1 MSKKYLYWLL
11 CQLLCLC
18 AKAQTA
24 EGTTVFE
31 TYEIGGIRVS
41 GNENSETALLL
52 TVAGLR
58 VGDRIRMPGPETT
71 KALKSLLKLGLFSE
85 VQILRE
91 KSVGDI
97 TFLEIAVKEQPRL
110 SGHGLSGVS
119 KSAMR
124 DDLNQA
130 LRGILIPGTILS
142 DNKQADAV
150 HAIKALYLEKGFA
163 NASVMVLKEPGKAE
177 NTLRVVFEIKEGKK
191 VKVQDIAIRGNAWVK
206 TGKLLKLL
214 PTKAKRKFWKSS
226 KYLPAEW
233 AAGKNTLLQYY
244 QTLGFLDAKI
254 TSDTAFRNPEG
265 NWILQL
271 QLDEGRRYY
280 FGDISWA
287 GNSKYDN
294 KQLSKLLG
302 IKSGEVYNAEKL
314 EQRLR
319 YSPSGDDVSS
329 LYMDDGYLFF
339 QVQSDMSDIRGD
351 TVDLTIRL
359 NEGPIA
365 IVDKVII
372 KGNDRTK
379 DHVIRRELFTEPGDQ
394 FSRSDI
400 IRSQRQIASLGYFN
414 PETIAINPIVHP
426 ERGTVDVE
434 YTVEESNTG
443 QQFELAAGWGGSGVG
458 LTGTLGVTLN
468 NFSLKGLF
476 DRSTWNPLP
485 SGDGQ
490 SLSFRVQSSGASY
503 QSYNMSFTE
512 PWLGG
517 KRPDMLSFA
526 SFFTRYTNGLSS
538 SSDGFGLFSLLGGTV
553 SLGSRLT
560 FPDDNFVSSTALN
573 FQQYELR
580 NWSGGLFQTDEG
592 TTVTDGKF
600 YNFDL
605 RQTLARSTIN
615 QPIFPTSGSKVLLS
629 IALTPP
635 YSLFSDNVNPKL
647 IEYHKWRI
655 DAEFYTPI
663 TQKLVLKTSAKFGY
677 LGGYNSARGLSPF
690 ERFQLG
696 GDAMSN
702 NNGGYTGTDL
712 ITLRGYDIGDLENN
726 LINGENV
733 ATPIFNKFT
742 VELRYP
748 LSLNPNATIYALA
761 FAEAGNAYR
770 NAKSYNP
777 FDLKRSVG
785 LGFRAHLPMFGTLG
799 FDYGIG
805 FDKAGEKTLNNMGR
819 FNIILGV
826 ELD

>member
-24 EGTTVFE
+24 EGTTNFE

-71 KALKSLLKLGLFSE
+71 KALKSLLKLGLFSD

-110 SGHGLSGVS
+110 SGHGLSGVP
-119 KSAMR
+119 KSSMR
-124 DDLNQA
+124 DDLNEA
-130 LRGILIPGTILS
+130 LRGILIPGTIVS

-150 HAIKALYLEKGFA
+150 NAIKALYLEKGFA

-233 AAGKNTLLQYY
+233 ATGKNTLLQYY

-265 NWILQL
+265 NWVLQL

-287 GNSKYDN
+287 GNSKYDH

-302 IKSGEVYNAEKL
+302 IKPGEVYNAEKL

-319 YSPSGDDVSS
+319 YSPSGDDLSS

-351 TVDLTIRL
+351 TVDLVIRL

-400 IRSQRQIASLGYFN
+400 IRSQRQIASLGFFN

-434 YTVEESNTG
+434 YTVEESNAG
-443 QQFELAAGWGGSGVG
+443 QQLELSAGWGGSGVG

-468 NFSLKGLF
+468 NFSMKGLF

-573 FQQYELR
+573 FQQYQLR

-600 YNFDL
+600 YNFHL
-605 RQTLARSTIN
+605 RQTIARSTIN
-615 QPIFPTSGSKVLLS
+615 QPIFPTSGSKVSLS

-647 IEYHKWRI
+647 IEYHKWRF

-663 TQKLVLKTSAKFGY
+663 TKKLVLKTSAKIGY
-677 LGGYNSARGLSPF
+677 LGAYDSARGLSPF

-726 LINGENV
+726 LIAGKNV